1 MLADLPLKGH
11 ERLFWKRVPLPRS
24 ARAAIVLSHS
34 EDYGLL
40 AEGVEAW
47 GFRHMLARRR
57 FFPRPDVAEAWFRE
71 ELTPTVRLLRDA
83 GLVEGGT
90 DAEMYLRLS
99 AERYRLLRTHSW
111 DDRTLAVLRDERQR
125 R

>member
-1 MLADLPLKGH
+1 M
-11 ERLFWKRVPLPRS
+11 PLPRS
-24 ARAAIVLSHS
+24 ARAAIAFSHL

-47 GFRHMLARRR
+47 GFRYMQARRR

-71 ELTPTVRLLRDA
+71 EFIPTVRLLRDA